1 MNLAEM
7 TKDLD
12 ASRSEAST
20 LRTKVAGSEGELVAL
35 RQVRFKRFAVKM
47 SLRDLS
53 LRHWRLRD
61 LTSFSLAANVG
72 DYSHMSLVTCTVE
85 RVWLGEQ
92 LTEANPKPQN
102 LNPKPCMRR

>member
-35 RQVRFKRFAVKM
+35 RQVRFKRF
-47 SLRDLS
+47 
-53 LRHWRLRD
+53 
-61 LTSFSLAANVG
+61 
-72 DYSHMSLVTCTVE
+72 C
-85 RVWLGEQ
+85 GEYV
-92 LTEANPKPQN
+92 
-102 LNPKPCMRR
+102 